1 MTTEEIRKNAPD
13 GATHYIEYAGVT
25 YFKSNEYGLHI
36 WSKMFGEWVF
46 DRRFRIAELK
56 PL

>member
-1 MTTEEIRKNAPD
+1 MKIEEIRANAPK

-25 YFKSNEYGLHI
+25 YFKSTEYGLHI
-36 WSKMFGEWVF
+36 YSKMFGEWIL
-46 DRRFRIAELK
+46 DRRFRITELK